1 MATDGQQYPILVD
14 TDALIAVANSPLW
27 EFIIENIGLTTT
39 NVCEHELKRHR
50 KENRS
55 GAPAGS
61 RPYRLHSGST
71 RVLDALEN
79 EEVPLTRV
87 VSVPR
92 PHGADAGEQS
102 LEQQL
107 VQYPDATDYVV
118 LMDAHGR
125 HSIRREI
132 QDRDLET
139 RVVPPSFLFY
149 ILYDNDLISRGEFC
163 DACADL
169 LESEGWTGY
178 RAVNAAWEG
187 IPVDCSDVIDSALLP
202 PS

>member
-1 MATDGQQYPILVD
+1 MAGDGPQYPILVD

-27 EFIIENIGLTTT
+27 ELITENLGLTTT
-39 NVCEHELKRHR
+39 NVCQHELKRHR
-50 KENRS
+50 EENRS
-55 GAPAGS
+55 GAPQGS
-61 RPYRLHSGST
+61 RPYRLHHGSR

-79 EEVPLTRV
+79 EKTALTRA

-107 VQYPDATDYVV
+107 VQHPDAVDYVV
-118 LMDAHGR
+118 MMDAHGR

-132 QDRDLET
+132 QNRDLDAS
-139 RVVPPSFLFY
+139 VVPPTFLFY
-149 ILYDNDLISRGEFC
+149 ILYDNGLISRTEFC
-163 DACADL
+163 EACADV

-178 RAVNAAWEG
+178 HAVDAAWEG
-187 IPVDCSDVIDSALLP
+187 IPVDCLDVIDSDLLP
-202 PS
+202 